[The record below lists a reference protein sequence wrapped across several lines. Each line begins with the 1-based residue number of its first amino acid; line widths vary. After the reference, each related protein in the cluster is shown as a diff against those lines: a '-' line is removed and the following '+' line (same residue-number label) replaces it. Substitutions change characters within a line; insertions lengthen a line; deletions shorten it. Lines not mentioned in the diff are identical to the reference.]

1 MTLNDITQKLEE
13 LKESIANG
21 DPTEEIIEQINFLL
35 TDINEDHAQDGGY
48 LSDDHLDDFGFGH

>member
-35 TDINEDHAQDGGY
+35 TDINEDHAQDSGY
-48 LSDDHLDDFGFGH
+48 LSDDHLDDYGFGH